1 MVAALVLSGCG
12 GGGDDVALVNP
23 TYTVAGAV
31 SGLSGSGLVLTFN
44 GGSDLA
50 VVASG
55 NFAFSPAI
63 ASGASYAVTVK
74 RQPVNPSQTCV
85 AANSAGTASA
95 AAVILVSVSCTT
107 DAYSVGGMVSG
118 LTGTG
123 LVLQLNGGQ
132 QVTVNGNGSFT
143 FPNLELHG
151 ASYTVKVKTQT
162 ALQRELCTVSSGAAG
177 NLSANVTNIK
187 VSCAVVLGFVYVV
200 DENRNV
206 LEYGIQPQTGALV
219 PVGPVASIT
228 GSTQHMVAA
237 PDRRTLYVSDYI
249 SSAIHTFSVDQS
261 KGSLTA
267 LGAPLVIG
275 SSPLR
280 VNDIAITPSGKFL
293 YVSNPTDGTVALL
306 TIDPATGAPTVQG
319 VAATPSVPRN
329 SAHQPLAITP
339 DGAYLYALSVS
350 LNGGPASLT
359 AYAINPT
366 TGALTARATLT
377 SPVGEGL
384 AIDPQGRFVYLWD
397 DIFGPPSM
405 TPSVVISPYAIDAGT
420 GALTAVGGS
429 TTLSSNG
436 DEMVFEP
443 SGRYAYMLGGFNQPA
458 AEYHIDTLSIDQ
470 STGALT
476 TVGAPVVVSGEPTGG
491 FALDATGSFLFT
503 RNFRA
508 AGALEPFADG
518 STFRIAQ
525 SGPTAGRA
533 SDAGT
538 GATMARGDIAI
549 AVIQ

>member
-1 MVAALVLSGCG
+1 
-12 GGGDDVALVNP
+12 
-23 TYTVAGAV
+23 
-31 SGLSGSGLVLTFN
+31 
-44 GGSDLA
+44 
-50 VVASG
+50 
-55 NFAFSPAI
+55 
-63 ASGASYAVTVK
+63 
-74 RQPVNPSQTCV
+74 
-85 AANSAGTASA
+85 
-95 AAVILVSVSCTT
+95 
-107 DAYSVGGMVSG
+107 
-118 LTGTG
+118 
-123 LVLQLNGGQ
+123 
-132 QVTVNGNGSFT
+132 
-143 FPNLELHG
+143 
-151 ASYTVKVKTQT
+151 
-162 ALQRELCTVSSGAAG
+162 
-177 NLSANVTNIK
+177 
-187 VSCAVVLGFVYVV
+187 
-200 DENRNV
+200 
-206 LEYGIQPQTGALV
+206 
-219 PVGPVASIT
+219 
-228 GSTQHMVAA
+228 MVAA

-280 VNDIAITPSGKFL
+280 VMTSRSHRRASSSMYRTPPTAPSPAHHRSGDRR
-293 YVSNPTDGTVALL
+293 TH
-306 TIDPATGAPTVQG
+306 GAG
-319 VAATPSVPRN
+319 RRRDSVGARN

-525 SGPTAGRA
+525 SGPTAGRP